1 MILDKFRLDGQVAV
15 VTGSSRGM
23 GYAVAVGFAQAG
35 ADIASVSRKANP
47 DLERAIKGLGR
58 RYIFHPAD
66 LTKRDQ
72 TKRVIPAVADKLG
85 GVDILVNNAGIIRR
99 AAPIDYSEEDWDD
112 TLEID
117 LSSAFIL
124 SKAAA
129 VHMLKKG
136 RGKIINVASILAF
149 QGGLNAA
156 AYAAA
161 KHGLAGLTKAL
172 CNHWAREGIN
182 VNAIAPGWIKT
193 ELTQNIQNDKK
204 RYESLIA
211 RTPAGHWGD
220 PEDIAG
226 AALFLASS
234 ASDFVHGA
242 TIVVDGGWLSW

>member
-23 GYAVAVGFAQAG
+23 GCAVALGFAQAG
-35 ADIASVSRKANP
+35 ADVAAVSRTANP
-47 DLERAIKGLGR
+47 DLERAIKELGR
-58 RYIFHPAD
+58 RYIFHQAD

-72 TKRVIPAVADKLG
+72 TKRVIPAVVDQLG

-99 AAPIDYSEEDWDD
+99 AVPVDYSEEDWDD

-129 VHMLKKG
+129 VHMLKNG
-136 RGKIINVASILAF
+136 GGKIVNVASVLAF
-149 QGGLNAA
+149 QGGLNVS
-156 AYAAA
+156 AYVAA

-172 CNHWAREGIN
+172 CNHWAGQGIN

-193 ELTQNIQNDKK
+193 ELTQNIQNDPK
-204 RYESLIA
+204 RYESLLA
-211 RTPAGHWGD
+211 RTPAGRWGE
-220 PEDIAG
+220 PEDIVG
-226 AALFLASS
+226 AALFLASQ
-234 ASDFVHGA
+234 ASDFVHGT